1 MIGLPNVKYVKVVM
15 APIMTDAY
23 NAMIQTVL
31 NVTGIIST
39 VMYVNQ
45 ATVNLQGTVDNVA
58 LKIFKL
64 NEMISHQTLTHLN
77 TKRLVAYLYI
87 NEK

>member
-1 MIGLPNVKYVKVVM
+1 MDTVWNVMIQTALNAMIGLPNVKYVKVVM

-45 ATVNLQGTVDNVA
+45 ATVNL
-58 LKIFKL
+58 
-64 NEMISHQTLTHLN
+64 
-77 TKRLVAYLYI
+77 
-87 NEK
+87 